1 MEKLQEKKM
10 SMLRYSLLFVVLF
23 SLVAKAEELN
33 LDSYQ
38 PLSSDVKSYSV
49 GEPIVVIVL
58 EATAAEASAG
68 TGVERNTGISA
79 GISENAKDV
88 SVGMDIDANNEGAG
102 RTSRKGR
109 VSTQLSATITEVLP
123 KGMLRIKGSQNILIN
138 GERQSINVSGLI
150 RTSDIS
156 KGNSIFS
163 YQIANVELEIS
174 GDGDISKAQKQ
185 NIFYRFLNWLG
196 VV

>member
-1 MEKLQEKKM
+1 M
-10 SMLRYSLLFVVLF
+10 SMLKYSFIFYALFAWFVC
-23 SLVAKAEELN
+23 ADEIN

-38 PLSSDVKSYSV
+38 PLASDVKSYSV

-58 EATAAEASAG
+58 AVTAAEASAG
-68 TGVERNTGISA
+68 TGVEKNTGISA
-79 GISENAKDV
+79 GVNENGRDLSA
-88 SVGMDIDANNEGAG
+88 GMDIDANNEGSG

-109 VSTQLSATITEVLP
+109 VSTQLSASITEVLP
-123 KGMLRIKGSQNILIN
+123 NGMLRIKGSQNILIN
-138 GERQSINVSGLI
+138 GERQSINVTGLI
-150 RTSDIS
+150 RASDVS
-156 KGNSIFS
+156 KSNSIFS
-163 YQIANVELEIS
+163 YQIANAELEIS